1 MANHARG
8 EAEVV
13 LGGRPFTLVLG
24 MGVLAEIEDAFG
36 GESYEEVFEQVFGGG
51 EKMSAS
57 RIARYLRAL
66 LKGNGVPVDDEAS
79 VAAIAAATPRDVY
92 AAQRELMRRAG
103 MIAETPAAEEGGYR
117 SPPSAGEPDGI
128 SGSASASAT
137 SG

>member
-36 GESYEEVFEQVFGGG
+36 VESYEEAFEQVFGGG

-66 LKGNGVPVDDEAS
+66 LKGNGMPIDEVAT
-79 VAAIAAATPRDVY
+79 AAIAAATPREVF

-103 MIAETPAAEEGGYR
+103 MIAEASAAEEVGYR
-117 SPPSAGEPDGI
+117 GPPSAGEPDGI
-128 SGSASASAT
+128 SGSASASVT